1 MTKFVKSV
9 EMDKRMETDQLPD
22 AKAPLLQAVSW
33 LCRPLVRL
41 LIRQGITYPQLRE
54 LLKGI
59 YVEVAEADFTVD
71 GKSPSDSR
79 IYILTGVHRKDIK
92 RLRRG
97 DEAGEA
103 AQVATLGGAI
113 VARWLALPEFLDANG
128 EPRCLPRD
136 ADERGP
142 GFDDLVASVSKD
154 VRPRAIL
161 DEWLRL
167 GMVSRNAAG
176 DICLDRKA
184 FVPAKDF
191 AEQAFFM
198 SRNVH
203 DHLAT
208 CVHNLLEEGEPML
221 ERSVYYDQLT
231 SHSVAHLRELARYEG
246 MALLQKLNAEAL
258 HRQQHDAGNGD
269 ARQRM
274 RFGVYWYEEARQTEE
289 MSR

>member
-1 MTKFVKSV
+1 
-9 EMDKRMETDQLPD
+9 MDNDRLPD
-22 AKAPLLQAVSW
+22 TNAPLLQAVAW

-41 LIRQGITYPQLRE
+41 LIRKGITYPQLRE
-54 LLKGI
+54 LLKGV
-59 YVEVAEADFTVD
+59 YVEVAEADFAVD
-71 GKSPSDSR
+71 GKAPSDSR

-97 DEAGEA
+97 DEAEEA
-103 AQVATLGGAI
+103 ARVATLGGAI
-113 VARWLALPEFLDANG
+113 VARWLAFPEYLDADG

-167 GMVSRNAAG
+167 GMVSRNAQG
-176 DICLDRKA
+176 EICLDRKA

-198 SRNVH
+198 GRNVH
-203 DHLAT
+203 DHLAA
-208 CVHNLLEEGEPML
+208 CAHNLLQEGEPML
-221 ERSVYYDQLT
+221 ERSVYYDRLT
-231 SHSVAHLRELARYEG
+231 PHSVAHLRELARREG
-246 MALLQKLNAEAL
+246 EALLQKLNAEAL
-258 HRQQHDAGNGD
+258 HRQQHDAGAPD
-269 ARQRM
+269 AQQRM
-274 RFGVYWYEEARQTEE
+274 RFGVYWYDEARQNGGENP
-289 MSR
+289 